1 MDIIKVK
8 NLTKSYAGHRA
19 LNNLSLNIKKGDFFG
34 LLGPNGAGKTTF
46 VRCLLDILPFE
57 HGSIFIEEVPHKR
70 PQSRAALAYLPE
82 KFSFYPNYS
91 VYQTLHFFAG
101 TKIENKKE
109 IPLQIETSLEKMG
122 IQDLS
127 SKKIKHLSKGQLQR
141 VGLAQMLVGRPHIL
155 ILDEPFS
162 GLDPLLI
169 KEMKDLLKELK
180 NEGKTII
187 VNSHILSEVEI
198 ICDSLAII
206 DKGKL
211 LAHKRMNE
219 LDISL
224 EDFFCQTIEN
234 QRGSR

>member
-1 MDIIKVK
+1 
-8 NLTKSYAGHRA
+8 
-19 LNNLSLNIKKGDFFG
+19 
-34 LLGPNGAGKTTF
+34 
-46 VRCLLDILPFE
+46 
-57 HGSIFIEEVPHKR
+57 
-70 PQSRAALAYLPE
+70 
-82 KFSFYPNYS
+82 
-91 VYQTLHFFAG
+91 
-101 TKIENKKE
+101 
-109 IPLQIETSLEKMG
+109 
-122 IQDLS
+122 
-127 SKKIKHLSKGQLQR
+127 
-141 VGLAQMLVGRPHIL
+141 MLVGRPHIL